1 MSLVLISSAFGEGA
15 PIPEKFSRFG
25 ENLFPPL
32 KWNGA
37 PPDVQSYA
45 LVVED
50 PDAPSG
56 TFRHCGIFNIPPDWD
71 GLPQSV
77 DTKPNGGPHFAE
89 NDFGNIRYDGP
100 QPPRGHGVHHYHFK
114 LAALDVP
121 DLSVP
126 ASAGVEAMWR
136 EVKKH
141 TLSQAELV
149 GTFEVH

>member
-1 MSLVLISSAFGEGA
+1 MSMVLISPAFPDGGQ
-15 PIPEKFSRFG
+15 IPRKFSRLG

-37 PPDVQSYA
+37 PAEVRSYA
-45 LVVED
+45 LMVED

-56 TFRHCGIFNIPPDWD
+56 TFRHCGIFNIPPDWTE
-71 GLPQSV
+71 LPESV
-77 DTKPNGGPHFAE
+77 DTLSGGAPRFAE
-89 NDFGNIRYDGP
+89 NDFGNVRYDGP
-100 QPPRGHGVHHYHFK
+100 QPPKGHGIHHYHFH

-121 DLSVP
+121 NLTTP

-136 EVKKH
+136 EARKH